1 MAIRISKY
9 ARTHVGSALNKQSKQ
24 KQTSIKRTASRRNAN
39 AKSKRVA
46 TRIK

>member
-24 KQTSIKRTASRRNAN
+24 TPTRRTASRRNTN

-46 TRIK
+46 TRVK